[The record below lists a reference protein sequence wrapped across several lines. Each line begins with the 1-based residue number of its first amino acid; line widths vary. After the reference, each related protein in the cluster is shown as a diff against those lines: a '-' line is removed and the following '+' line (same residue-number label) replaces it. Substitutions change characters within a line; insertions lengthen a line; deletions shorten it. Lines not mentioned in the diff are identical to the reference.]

1 MIGASDVQQSRTA
14 GKRLDRTIWLHT
26 FVNLKTLGCSS
37 LFRFYFYFALFTFMN
52 TFMNILKGGVE
63 LQDPEAIYSHEFQNG
78 CTAETG

>member
-37 LFRFYFYFALFTFMN
+37 QFRFSFYFALFTFMN
-52 TFMNILKGGVE
+52 ILKGGLE